1 MFQSSKTAVFGIR
14 VLSAISSS
22 IALYLLV
29 TSLQRGHV
37 AGCGPDSDCHEVLTS
52 EWAYWLGLPVSA
64 PGLAVHASICIAA
77 FFVTPPTPR
86 RLRRKAWIFLAFAA
100 CVVIAAA
107 LWFLT
112 LQLLVLEHVC
122 AYCLSA
128 HLSGALSAALILR
141 ATGNPLR
148 RKPVRN
154 AALLATATLIGGQWL
169 LQPATHQVVSV
180 PASEPVTGRQ
190 MEILDD
196 RFKIDL
202 DKVPII
208 GRPDAPAVIISLFD
222 YTCGHCRRMHQLLLD
237 AERAHRGEL
246 AIANLPMPLDASCN
260 RVVKRT
266 AREHTDA
273 CQYARLGLAVW
284 HANPKAMSR
293 FDHWIFDPPTPTGL
307 DSAIGF
313 ASELVGGH
321 EALRRALDDRWVR
334 EQLAQ
339 NIAIYETISQH
350 AGTGAMPQLIIGHQ
364 LVVGELKGGMPHLEE
379 LLGAV
384 LKR

>member
-1 MFQSSKTAVFGIR
+1 MLQSSTSTVLGIR
-14 VLSAISSS
+14 VLSAISASL
-22 IALYLLV
+22 AFYLLV
-29 TSLQRGHV
+29 TSLQSGHV
-37 AGCGPDSDCHEVLTS
+37 AGCGPGSDCQDVLTS
-52 EWAYWLGLPVSA
+52 DWAYFLGLPVSA
-64 PGLAVHASICIAA
+64 PGLVVYASICIAA

-100 CVVIAAA
+100 CLVVAAA
-107 LWFLT
+107 LWFLS

-122 AYCLSA
+122 PYCLGA
-128 HLSGALSAALILR
+128 HLAGALSAALIFR

-148 RKPVRN
+148 RPPVRN
-154 AALLATATLIGGQWL
+154 AALLASATLIGGQWL
-169 LQPATHQVVSV
+169 LRPATHEVVSI
-180 PASEPVTGRQ
+180 PASEPVAGRQ
-190 MEILDD
+190 MEILDG
-196 RFKIDL
+196 RFEIDL

-208 GRPDAPAVIISLFD
+208 GRPVAPSVIISLFD
-222 YTCGHCRRMHQLLLD
+222 YTCRHCRQMHHLLLD
-237 AERAHRGEL
+237 AEKTHRGKL

-266 AREHTDA
+266 APEHTGA

-284 HANPKAMSR
+284 HANPKVMNR
-293 FDHWIFDPPTPTGL
+293 FNRWIFDPPSPTGL

-313 ASELVGGH
+313 ATELVGE

-350 AGTGAMPQLIIGHQ
+350 AGTGAMPQLIIGYQ
-364 LVVGELKGGMPHLEE
+364 LVVGELRGGMPDLER

>member
-1 MFQSSKTAVFGIR
+1 MPQSSTVAVFGIR
-14 VLSAISSS
+14 VLSAISWS

-37 AGCGPDSDCHEVLTS
+37 AGCGPTSDCQNVLTS
-52 EWAYWLGLPVSA
+52 DWGYFLGLPVSA
-64 PGLAVHASICIAA
+64 PGLVVYGSICIAA

-86 RLRRKAWIFLAFAA
+86 RLRRKAWIFLSFAGCLVFAA
-100 CVVIAAA
+100 AV
-107 LWFLT
+107 WFVT
-112 LQLLVLEHVC
+112 LQLLALEQVC
-122 AYCLSA
+122 AYCLAA
-128 HLSGALSAALILR
+128 HLTGALSAALIFR

-148 RKPVRN
+148 RPAVRN
-154 AALLATATLIGGQWL
+154 AALLASATLIGGQWIL
-169 LQPATHQVVSV
+169 RPATHEVVSV
-180 PASEPVTGRQ
+180 PVSQPAAGRQ
-190 MEILDD
+190 MEILDG

-202 DKVPII
+202 DQVPII
-208 GRPDAPAVIISLFD
+208 GRRDAPAVIISLFD
-222 YTCGHCRRMHQLLLD
+222 YTCRHCRRMHQLLLD

-260 RVVKRT
+260 RVVKQT
-266 AREHTDA
+266 APEHAGA

-293 FDHWIFDPPTPTGL
+293 FDHWLFDPQVPTGL
-307 DSAIGF
+307 DSVIGF
-313 ASELVGGH
+313 ATELVGGH

-339 NIAIYETISQH
+339 DIAIYETISQH
-350 AGTGAMPQLIIGHQ
+350 AGTGAMPQLIIGNQ
-364 LVVGELKGGMPHLEE
+364 LVVGELKGGMPDLER
-379 LLGAV
+379 LLGEV